1 VSQTISTTR
10 TTTRLLDDLRDPE
23 NRPAWAQIDT
33 RFRPVIAGLARRLG
47 VGESEGEEIAQQT
60 LVEFVRVY
68 RAGKY
73 DRGKGRL
80 SSWILGIAH
89 HEVLRVFRRAGR
101 TPSAGLTAIAE
112 TPDEPSLRSIW
123 DEERD
128 RTILTRAMG
137 VLRDE
142 SDIEDKTL
150 RAFELVG
157 LRGVPAAEAAS
168 QCGLSVEQVYVA
180 KNRVTKKLRALVADM
195 TRAFE
200 EDV

>member
-1 VSQTISTTR
+1 M
-10 TTTRLLDDLRDPE
+10 
-23 NRPAWAQIDT
+23 
-33 RFRPVIAGLARRLG
+33 
-47 VGESEGEEIAQQT
+47 
-60 LVEFVRVY
+60 
-68 RAGKY
+68 
-73 DRGKGRL
+73 
-80 SSWILGIAH
+80 
-89 HEVLRVFRRAGR
+89 FRRAGR
-101 TPSAGLTAIAE
+101 SPSAGLTAIAE
-112 TPDEPSLRSIW
+112 TPDEPALRSIW

-157 LRGVPAAEAAS
+157 LRGVPAAEAAA

-180 KNRVTKKLRALVADM
+180 KNRVTKKLRVLVAEM

-200 EDV
+200 EDA